1 MSNDTNPML
10 SLFYMEAEMQFPAIK
25 SNLQNFI
32 DKKEFDNEL
41 LLKALTAF
49 KGAAKIAG
57 LDLIFESSTTIEHL
71 LDTVQ
76 KQQTNISKECASAL
90 KNTLAIFNH
99 AISEKDVALE
109 KYTKK
114 PNDLTELI
122 PLIKIDDSSK
132 KEQPNKVSKKKTKKK
147 AKKKESK
154 NVIAD
159 LSMLELFRIESESQ
173 TRILSDTLIELENNP
188 EDATFLEMLMRAA
201 HSFKGAARMVG
212 LDHAVSIG
220 HVMEDVFVAAQNKK
234 LIITADDMDILLA
247 SVDLLAN
254 MAKSTSNDYNAW
266 CNEHLDEINNANIA
280 IKAILEGKTEGIT
293 ISADKIKTTKEDTT
307 SSEDK
312 AAPVETQSKST
323 QSDEN
328 SVRVSTNNLN
338 RLFGISS
345 EAQMESRWLQPYA
358 SSLLQIKKQQTDLI
372 NLMDSLR
379 DHLFDLNAN
388 EAAIETMNAAH
399 QKADMCREL
408 LSQRLTELENYD
420 RRSNSLSHRLNSEI
434 IKIRM
439 RPFSDGT
446 KGFSRLVRDV
456 SRSLNKDIDLK
467 VKGLNTQVDRDI
479 LDKLQAPLNHL
490 LRNAIDH
497 GIEDKDERAKSN
509 KPNKGTIT
517 LEAVHNAGMLSIKV
531 EDDGRGIDLDK
542 LRKKIIKKKLV
553 SADMAEKLSESELL
567 DFLFLPN
574 FSTRDSVTEISG
586 RGVGLDV
593 VHTALQEMR
602 GTIRATT
609 KLGEGMTFLFQLPLT
624 LSVIRA
630 LLVKIDKE
638 TYAFPLAHINK
649 TLKIHSQQIEIME
662 GRQYFTLGSNH
673 IGLITAHQ
681 ILDLKQSPTLD
692 EDIPVVILGD
702 RLNNYA
708 VVVDEF
714 LGERNLAV
722 HTIDERLGK
731 IKNISS
737 ASLTEDGCPL
747 LIFDV
752 EDMLR
757 SVDILLSDGRVQNI
771 SNLDSKE
778 NEETNINLKRILVV
792 DDSIT
797 VRETERNLL
806 ENHGYQVEV
815 AVDGMDGW
823 NATRTEQYDLIISD
837 IDMPR
842 MNGFELVENI
852 KGDDR
857 FKNIPVIIISYK
869 DREEDRLRG
878 LDVGAD
884 YYLTKGSFHDDTF
897 IDAVTDL
904 IGEA

>member
-10 SLFYMEAEMQFPAIK
+10 PLFYMEAEMQFPAINT
-25 SNLQNFI
+25 NLKNLINKQ
-32 DKKEFDNEL
+32 EHDNEQ
-41 LLKALTAF
+41 LLKALTSF

-57 LDLIFESSTTIEHL
+57 LNLMFEISTAIEHVL
-71 LDTVQ
+71 ESNLKQ
-76 KQQTNISKECASAL
+76 KTEISKECSSAIE
-90 KNTLAIFNH
+90 NTLEIFDY
-99 AISEKDVALE
+99 IITEKDTELE
-109 KYTKK
+109 NFPGKQK
-114 PNDLTELI
+114 NLTELI
-122 PLIKIDDSSK
+122 SKITAEAPPQ
-132 KEQPNKVSKKKTKKK
+132 KEQKKKTTSEKKK
-147 AKKKESK
+147 TTNKESN

-159 LSMLELFRIESESQ
+159 LSMLELFRLESESQ
-173 TRILSDTLIELENNP
+173 TLILSDTLIELENNP
-188 EDATFLEMLMRAA
+188 EDATFLETLMRAA

-212 LDHAVSIG
+212 IDHAVSIG
-220 HVMEDVFVAAQNKK
+220 HVMEDVFVAAQNNK
-234 LIITADDMDILLA
+234 LILTAEDMDILLA

-254 MAKSTSNDYNAW
+254 MAKSTSNDYTVW

-280 IKAILEGKTEGIT
+280 IKEILDG
-293 ISADKIKTTKEDTT
+293 TTKKSSVSAEKIQVSKETTDT
-307 SSEDK
+307 K
-312 AAPVETQSKST
+312 NNINIPLETQNKSA
-323 QSDEN
+323 QNDEN
-328 SVRVSTNNLN
+328 SVRVSTSNLN
-338 RLFGISS
+338 KLFGISS

-358 SSLLQIKKQQTDLI
+358 TSLLQIKKQQTDLI

-379 DHLFDLNAN
+379 DHMFELNAN
-388 EAAIETMNAAH
+388 DAAIETMNAAH

-408 LSQRLTELENYD
+408 LGQRLIDLENHD
-420 RRSNSLSHRLNSEI
+420 RRSNNLSTRLNNEI

-456 SRSLNKDIDLK
+456 SRSLDKDINLK

-479 LDKLQAPLNHL
+479 LEKLQAPLNHL

-497 GIEDKDERAKSN
+497 GIEDKNERLKSN
-509 KPNKGTIT
+509 KPETGTIT
-517 LEAVHNAGMLSIKV
+517 LEAVHKAGMLSIKV
-531 EDDGRGIDLDK
+531 EDDGRGIDLEK
-542 LRKKIIKKKLV
+542 LRNKIVKKKLV
-553 SADMAEKLSESELL
+553 SSDMAEKLTESELL

-574 FSTRDSVTEISG
+574 FSTRDNVTELSG

-602 GTIRATT
+602 GTVRATT
-609 KLGEGMTFLFQLPLT
+609 KPGQGMTFLFQLPLT

-630 LLVKIDKE
+630 LLVNVNNE

-649 TLKIHSQQIEIME
+649 TLKINSQQIETME
-662 GRQYFTLGSNH
+662 GRQYFTMGSNH
-673 IGLITAHQ
+673 LGLITAHQ
-681 ILDLKQSPTLD
+681 ILDLKQSPKLND
-692 EDIPVVILGD
+692 NIPVVILGD

-708 VVVDEF
+708 VVIDGF
-714 LGERNLAV
+714 LGERNLSV

-731 IKNISS
+731 IQNISS
-737 ASLTEDGCPL
+737 ASLTEDGKPL

-757 SVDILLSDGRVQNI
+757 SIDLLLSNGRVKNI
-771 SNLDSKE
+771 SNNEPLEKE
-778 NEETNINLKRILVV
+778 QRNKTLKRILVV

-806 ENHGYQVEV
+806 EQEGYHVEI

-852 KGDDR
+852 KNDDR

-869 DREEDRLRG
+869 DREEDRMRG
-878 LDVGAD
+878 LDAGAD

-897 IDAVTDL
+897 LDAVTDL